1 MIFTKENNINITHTI
16 LYKKKFD
23 LSNPI
28 YYKRLNIIYD
38 FLIELFDIGS
48 SNSIDNLLNNS
59 LFNQYI
65 NELSSKDIIKNE
77 DLKNKAK
84 EICENSKKD
93 YDNAVFFCNNTQ
105 CFPKCES
112 NKLKINIKDYKTK
125 FESIN
130 NYITK
135 LIELF
140 EFYRSS

>member
-1 MIFTKENNINITHTI
+1 MSNINITHTI

-28 YYKRLNIIYD
+28 YHKDLNIIYD

-48 SNSIDNLLNNS
+48 SNSIDNLLNND

-65 NELSSKDIIKNE
+65 KELSSKDIIKNE

-84 EICENSKKD
+84 EICEKSKKD
-93 YDNAVFFCNNTQ
+93 YDNAVLFCNNTQ

-112 NKLKINIKDYKTK
+112 NELKKI
-125 FESIN
+125 
-130 NYITK
+130 
-135 LIELF
+135 
-140 EFYRSS
+140 